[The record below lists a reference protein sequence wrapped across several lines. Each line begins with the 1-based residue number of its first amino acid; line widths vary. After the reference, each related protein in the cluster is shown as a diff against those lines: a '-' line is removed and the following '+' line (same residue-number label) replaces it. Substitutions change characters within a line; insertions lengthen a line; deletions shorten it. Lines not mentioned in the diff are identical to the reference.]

1 MKFILFQNLNRLHK
15 TQDLLYESTKDFLEL
30 RYQGRSNERQW
41 MGEKDKLLRDLDH
54 VKLQLHPNR
63 DPVLNMS
70 DGALDRAGCVEEMKV
85 RHSNTAIKPTFI
97 ICDCYV
103 LILFSDKN
111 TLIVLHLAADF
122 VCHLIQKCTKSNLH

>member
-1 MKFILFQNLNRLHK
+1 MYMIILIGIIINKHFFLTLRLHK

-30 RYQGRSNERQW
+30 RYQGRSNERLW
-41 MGEKDKLLRDLDH
+41 MGEKDKLLRDLDN

-85 RHSNTAIKPTFI
+85 
-97 ICDCYV
+97 
-103 LILFSDKN
+103 ILGGWG
-111 TLIVLHLAADF
+111 
-122 VCHLIQKCTKSNLH
+122 